1 MGGIHLLA
9 GFDSF
14 TLTWHY
20 FFDSL
25 VAGLTLGS
33 LYALLAIGYS
43 MVYGILKLLNFAHGE
58 VFMIGSYIG
67 YFVLTAL
74 GGATSPKVSIPV
86 LFLLMFAAAMLGSGL
101 LGVAIERFA
110 YRPLRHAPR
119 IAPLISALG
128 VSFFLQQLAT
138 LLFGSIPKQYNTF
151 SLHNGSLFN
160 RITIGNFQIQYMQLF
175 VLVSAFV
182 LMVALTQLVSRTKVG
197 RAMRATS
204 FDLEAASMMGIDI
217 DRVIVFTFF
226 VGSALAG
233 AGGVMNGL
241 IFQNVNPYV
250 GFNAGLK
257 AFTAAVV
264 GGIGSIKGA
273 MFGGLTIGVAQ
284 SFATGYLSSAY
295 QDVIVFALLV
305 VILLVR
311 PTGLFGTPVLQKVR
325 WTRLRTRRRLHL
337 RSTRPARRSAPT
349 NGSRDPASAGKQ
361 EACGDGSTRC
371 PLPCSSQ
378 QRRRALHS
386 SRSSRC

>member
-1 MGGIHLLA
+1 MGVIQLLA
-9 GFDSF
+9 SFDAF

-20 FFDSL
+20 FFSQL

-33 LYALLAIGYS
+33 LYALLALGYS

-67 YFVLTAL
+67 FFVLTAF
-74 GGATSPKVSIPV
+74 GGAVSPNIPV
-86 LFLLMFAAAMLGSGL
+86 ALLIVVMFAAAMLGSGL
-101 LGVAIERFA
+101 LGVVVERFA
-110 YRPLRHAPR
+110 YRPLRHASR

-151 SLHNGSLFN
+151 SLDNGSLFN
-160 RITIGNFQIQYMQLF
+160 HITIGAFEIQYMQLI
-175 VLVSAFV
+175 VILSAAA
-182 LMVALTQLVSRTKVG
+182 LMLALIQLVSRTKVG

-241 IFQNVNPYV
+241 IFQNVNPYI

-264 GGIGSIKGA
+264 GGIGSIPGA
-273 MFGGLTIGVAQ
+273 MLGGLTIGVAQ
-284 SFATGYLSSAY
+284 AFATGYLSSAY
-295 QDVIVFALLV
+295 QDVIVFAILV
-305 VILLVR
+305 VFMLVR
-311 PTGLFGTPVLQKVR
+311 PSGLFGTPVLQKV
-325 WTRLRTRRRLHL
+325 
-337 RSTRPARRSAPT
+337 
-349 NGSRDPASAGKQ
+349 
-361 EACGDGSTRC
+361 
-371 PLPCSSQ
+371 
-378 QRRRALHS
+378 
-386 SRSSRC
+386 